1 MPPEACKSKH
11 TCLTG
16 MVWAVFPALAAVGQ
30 WCVISVRLMSG
41 LLIAL
46 AGSEVVMP
54 LILSTVR
61 SNKGKNVTDSTGLR
75 IGCLYSE
82 FGAVYQGVSSFQ
94 N

>member
-1 MPPEACKSKH
+1 
-11 TCLTG
+11 
-16 MVWAVFPALAAVGQ
+16 
-30 WCVISVRLMSG
+30 
-41 LLIAL
+41 
-46 AGSEVVMP
+46 MP